1 MTKTF
6 HIGDLVRYD
15 DDFVKGR
22 LQYGD
27 MFGREPL
34 TPETNSVGTVVGF
47 SRDSSNRTRIKVD
60 WFNWFG
66 MGPEQTVEYF
76 SEIQLISGGR

>member
-1 MTKTF
+1 MVKTF
-6 HIGDLVRYD
+6 RIGDLVRYD
-15 DDFVKGR
+15 DDYIKGR
-22 LQYGD
+22 LQYAD

-34 TPETNSVGTVVGF
+34 ESNSVGTVVGF

-60 WFNWFG
+60 WFDWFG

-76 SEIQLISGGR
+76 SEIQLIAGGR